1 MNQFLVK
8 HVLSSG
14 QRIQL
19 VNRDIT
25 QHKVDGNVSAAN
37 ANLHH
42 GGGVVRVILRLGEQ
56 ASQSEIEAWVRKNG
70 PVQHEEPAFLKVW
83 TSIWLEKSV

>member
-1 MNQFLVK
+1 MNQFLFK

-25 QHKVDGNVSAAN
+25 QQKVDGIGSAAN

-42 GGGVVRVILRLGEQ
+42 GGGVSRVILRLGEQ
-56 ASQSEIEAWVRKNG
+56 AIQSEIEAWVRKNG
-70 PVQHEEPAFLKVW
+70 PVQHEEPAFLKVL